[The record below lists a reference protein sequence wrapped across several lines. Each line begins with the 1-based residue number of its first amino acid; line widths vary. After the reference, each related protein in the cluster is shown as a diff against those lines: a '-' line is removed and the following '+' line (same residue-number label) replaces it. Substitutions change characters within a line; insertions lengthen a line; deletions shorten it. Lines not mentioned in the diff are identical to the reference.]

1 MKIKRK
7 SQTQRT
13 NRFCQRVRGEPY
25 PAGIYLLKVNK
36 RLLKK
41 SNSIQTLAKD
51 IPEIKLSHKSLL
63 SKTYRNSHSIT
74 RTLMVGIYCFTKN
87 EVIHRCFSRN
97 LIAPSAGSFTDSHFH
112 VVSFAKHLLLYQNYF
127 GMDYPLIF
135 RSNPRQLFQ
144 FIHSYIHK
152 ILSSFFWVADVIIE
166 AIQILF

>member
-7 SQTQRT
+7 SQTQRN

-41 SNSIQTLAKD
+41 SNSIQTLVKD
-51 IPEIKLSHKSLL
+51 ISEIKLSHKSLL

-74 RTLMVGIYCFTKN
+74 RTLIVGIYCFTKN

-97 LIAPSAGSFTDSHFH
+97 LIAPSAGSFTVIFKLKVLLSIFCGTKITLEWTTH
-112 VVSFAKHLLLYQNYF
+112 SFLDQTHATF
-127 GMDYPLIF
+127 
-135 RSNPRQLFQ
+135 SNLF
-144 FIHSYIHK
+144 IAIHK
-152 ILSSFFWVADVIIE
+152 ILSSFSWVADVIIE